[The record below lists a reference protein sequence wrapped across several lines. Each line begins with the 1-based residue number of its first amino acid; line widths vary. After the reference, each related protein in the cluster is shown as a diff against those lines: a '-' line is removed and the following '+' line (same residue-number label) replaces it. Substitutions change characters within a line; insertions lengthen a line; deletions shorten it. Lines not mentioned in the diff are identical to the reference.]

1 MECDFIGKHDVLR
14 LIRKYFGTNVSQYL
28 TYINQVFKN
37 DTASGE
43 LEFKDGFIN
52 WWKDNYKE
60 PLDIKTITPVVL
72 KNRII
77 KYYDYAVPNFSAF
90 EEDNLENN
98 KAMSFGYTSNVARK
112 DAKSFIAHSIY
123 VQYFYN
129 EKKNDSSVPTNNLSK
144 YATNAILS
152 VKVMLAKRLAE
163 ETGRDVNEIFNN
175 LKTDNND
182 YLTSFIN
189 DETPI
194 TTINLIA
201 LYKELS
207 STKQILK
214 ADGTYEKSAQR
225 EFFEE
230 VMLSPLLSGI
240 KTTNNDNFFLIDN
253 EILASDISKVESSD
267 SNLDGIN
274 MDEFDGTIRDFSLH
288 HGEFSDYKEHIGE
301 RIKFLLN
308 TIPKCKST
316 KKFGKN
322 YDYDLDNSVGLPM
335 YMDGTEI
342 STLLYSYVSRDDKET
357 MLEDI
362 KRLAEAMPGQAGLI
376 RLYDTLMSEPDI
388 ANEFFTNFAKHVI
401 PKVQTVVLDG
411 NPIFRQSNSSASRLS
426 MLKQEYTSTYI
437 NAIINADIVRLKK
450 AFDFITYT
458 KTGNM
463 PTYNGDKLVGYKGQ
477 EMPSI
482 LAAIADETGKTP
494 LTDYAVNLLFNGIVQ
509 TNKKGETE
517 VIPGLISSFFPTVD
531 RVSFENYVYQ
541 SGKTPF
547 ETLNAVYSDIKLA
560 LNYAETIQ
568 VEQKKK
574 DIDIKN
580 AIINNR
586 KKLEENLEHPGTYT
600 KADFEDVEAIIKKQ
614 VITPTHLSAPQS
626 FAEHMINF
634 TLVKLNLNSLNVH
647 GNQVSSVL
655 NSSLITRLKAVFES
669 NYNVNAVRKE
679 REKSPLELLAED
691 YHLDQTTQFKLS
703 NILIEQ
709 DGHAGLFR
717 KDKSGKYV
725 PTEYAQDLL
734 SFTLFDGAVNQD
746 TETPVLYNEMSKGDY
761 IGTAWINFFNK
772 EDTNL
777 SGTDFKLGRYF
788 LRIPSDAPKTF
799 IIKAPRYIVNANH
812 QLFRTVNQEK
822 YDNFINSVT
831 NTITNKIS
839 DNDFVQAELDESKLP
854 YPLDDDVF
862 ANHLLAEGEYTL
874 EITSEDEHEEYT
886 TVLPET
892 QRGTIE
898 GLDLGKNP
906 EIRIIASHTIKV
918 PGRDKPVEVFYYM
931 KGKYNNYTGEVQDA
945 SFDGFYANLDQDIKD
960 AIRTII
966 DNNYKNTFENKGSVS
981 YGDQTV
987 VRQLGVNTTH
997 QLFKQCKAAFKQE
1010 LIDGIAAAKLMFKT
1024 EERTETID
1032 GKTVTKH
1039 VIITKDGKPVLKDE
1053 WAKDTNGLSPF
1064 YHMTED
1070 GKVFVNGKLAGKVFT
1085 SDRFVLYDEKDNVI
1099 RNYGQELIDSVVQY
1113 MTTTSVDNLIDWI
1126 EDTDEEGTLLDL
1138 NLSSEQE
1145 AAIGAKMEEFII
1157 DFTNSSIE
1165 RFNESKN
1172 FIKGTS
1178 LNINNVAD
1186 FMLNHLI
1193 MYINSNELLEGDT
1206 KYYKDAQTFLKR
1218 TKEYQASGTPYAIAS
1233 TRRTLT
1239 TEPKDFGEIG
1249 WGIHQKDRFNAI
1261 TIRNTD
1267 TFDKILLNNLVKMLS
1282 NPKVMGDQVMSEKD
1296 AKAHIFGADGKGG
1309 YTQAVVND
1317 AQSYITFEE
1326 WVRRVAA
1333 RGELEKYRDLIDK
1346 VVNNEPFTA
1355 KDIDQFIQVQKNI
1368 YYDMYYDKNT
1378 KRVVPRQIKNAE
1390 FVLVPQ
1396 FVEGTELETIYD
1408 FMRNNEIDQL
1418 NTLETSKASNNYI
1431 LEVFDEDTGSL
1442 KRDVALA
1449 AEPRGN
1455 KEKTKF
1461 MKLVSKAIQ
1470 PYSYNY
1476 LYEQQ
1481 RTPQHLNVTNKLAIQ
1496 IAKKIIDNI
1505 PEGHPLYETKQRY
1518 FKVLTTNIKES
1529 FIALMKE
1536 FNVPLD
1542 ENGNIDTS
1550 DPSKFSQLDYSKI
1563 NKRLREELSRVGVD
1577 DNTLDY
1583 VTLTEDPYNT
1593 GNTVMPNYFGI
1604 MINKL
1609 ESITQAVINRNITR
1623 QTLAGFHAA
1632 QITNI
1637 GFSLL
1642 GTKKR
1647 IGKDKTL
1654 KYHPAYYISSTG
1666 ERITEEQ
1673 YNELSKEEKAKYE
1686 VRTEAYVEIA
1696 LPYAAFGIDKNSDHY
1711 KNMTD
1716 EEILAE
1722 LHEKGLDEFIG
1733 YRIPTEGK
1741 QSIAVMKL
1749 ARFLPDGCGSTIVVP
1764 DEWVPQTGSDMDID
1778 SVYGIQFKIYTTITG
1793 EVKKVKFINEF
1804 NENNWYNYIDKFLG
1818 GKLMTMTDEKFNSIK
1833 ANAKSET
1840 KAQHKLERKTARQ
1853 ALQDIEQ
1860 AAYDELDEG
1869 VKDVIKD
1876 IHTKT
1881 KQAYGGKKT
1890 KAQYQEA
1897 LYTEYVYLNA
1907 ALTGEVEGIDD
1918 EKGNLK
1924 KFSENLTEED
1934 REKLTD
1940 YIKAIS
1946 TIYNNIVSEEDNF
1959 DYSGIKSAKIKEAID
1974 KYKEEKRA
1982 TYENAAK
1989 FYGLESLEDFLA
2001 KRNVNDETILSAN
2014 SKAARDNEI
2023 VRCMLDIMK
2032 SPLSLEENLARS
2044 NFDKIV
2050 NGKNGAVDLLRNET
2064 VVTKRKSRSPYNFLD
2079 EAEQQEDAMQGYALK
2094 GFSVA
2099 RDTLCS
2105 VCNTVRP
2112 TISDH
2117 YAIHIKYD
2125 YSSLSKK
2132 EFNDKLEHIKN
2143 TFGSVNVDV
2152 DGRVITIKHNRLGWS
2167 NNNKNIDNEYITV
2180 YSSETTAHILD
2191 AMKSGPVP
2199 NVNKFT
2205 FGVYKTL
2212 VDVGSN
2218 YMTAVGFIMQPA
2230 VATINKYYNESNSIY
2245 ADDNSVMY
2253 LHNALREYCNKL
2265 LVKSGGKAL
2274 NRYESVDKFLAV
2286 VAKQYEELIKE
2297 MFGDVTL
2304 STNYADNI
2312 LPPIDQ
2318 KMLHDRLLNEG
2329 EFIIKYVNEK
2339 FTKEQVLALYDLV
2352 NVLQFGKLNTLV
2364 SNIGTIQQVI
2374 NPDKFGAKQSIF
2386 DAEKT
2391 FRTILR
2397 YIDRQYIPTKEGYVN
2412 NSVLSVDGVDILE
2425 VIYPGIYKGNAIN
2438 IDSAIES
2445 FVSNN
2450 DNIAKSKYS
2459 SLCAHL
2465 KYGTAASVI
2474 VNRNFF
2480 PTQTPVFRK
2489 FIYKIERGFTGNN
2502 MLDEATYKD
2511 LRSYVIG
2518 ALYKSCGFINT
2529 TLNWDNKNGYNYKV
2543 GDVQNQNTKEFA
2555 RVYGYGH
2562 SIEFTVQSLEEE
2574 LGNLPPNTK
2583 VTVEDFNKPTE
2594 DEIKLFIKL
2603 SPAQKIE
2610 FIRNRFKGESVFDYI
2625 DTRLETTINTRS
2637 ARAGA
2642 QLVSFKESS
2651 ADIDYIRNLFLRAFN
2666 SRNPLIAL
2674 TAIDMIKYAFVVDG
2688 YRFTRNGISKIIPNT
2703 VLLNN
2708 NLKYGT
2714 SIVSDM
2720 NEMISIINDT
2730 LDDELLE
2737 NYIRSNRNLRQVA
2750 TKRVKK
2756 TKNGFELTKT
2766 DKGIILIPSD
2776 KAELCYQYAIMN
2788 ESNTKPY
2795 NQYVRLKF
2803 DDEITLYKIHR
2814 FNDNTIVLYPLN
2826 DLERSET
2833 GVWSANENNNR
2844 YPAAVNGWN
2853 YYLDLLRDYM
2863 DSVADKSAPISS
2875 FALHDMIEKR
2885 NVKAYEG
2892 RSYNELKKD
2901 ETSSEGFP
2909 IYSNTVLGNTLKE
2922 VATEIANDST
2932 KGYGF
2937 FLNINMNYHMNRG
2950 KATNYNIPIYT
2961 KVDGKTQIGDKRP
2974 FNISNVDIAGIYD
2987 YYANPRKDRSKLN
3000 QEQLDAL
3007 KFLEERISFNL
3018 ISKDFG
3024 RLYKLTEL
3032 HSVPDGTK
3040 EFKESGRN
3048 RVQFSTVAASTT
3060 ENVNPI
3066 VKAASQIVSG
3076 VNYMG
3081 FVTGNEDIE
3090 KLQQSFRSNKITSK
3104 YNIVEQHIDDIIIP
3118 AAKALTKAVEDV
3130 EKHLT
3135 NFMEKK
3141 DVEGNFTGEYYSIT
3155 DNESIAKAKTDDAM
3169 EEKYLKAVLD
3179 PGAIESKFDLFR
3191 TLDVEAEEEYLRP
3204 YIKEIKETMGRL
3216 ANLPI
3221 VKKAKENYVNQ
3232 ILDKLS
3238 DNPEIRAGAIGVLNG
3253 MYKQNRLNALFNDI
3267 GEAPNPLVQVM
3278 MKRITD
3284 HMRAREI
3291 QARRDIQEFISHCDD
3306 IRKRAREKG
3315 VTIDNNNIFDDLGRF
3330 KRTYNDKF
3338 VEDKQ
3343 KLIRTKD
3350 DAKLHWAEMAKIHGD
3365 LSVESV
3371 KAFLDYQRRQLE
3383 WDEWLAKHVE
3393 QEAFN
3398 KPNNG
3403 FVGEGDLGYYDS
3415 KNYIIREM
3423 IDHDNTK
3430 YIYAIYEILRRKRND
3445 LRNKVNG
3452 DIENEAIDKEIEDI
3466 KNKIESLKLPT
3477 IFDYST
3483 LESVSKDEYYDTSD
3497 DVEEMIRR
3505 AWNDKNAS
3513 NKLSDFTKT
3522 MYELESKYFDYVP
3535 KFAFRQQVEENLAI
3549 IREAEQPFN
3558 GVPITPS
3565 YILARNEKYQKAKRW
3580 MRRNAQRR
3588 WVETGDSSWLSEYYS
3603 ALDILS
3609 EGKEGFGVTYK
3620 NILYKKD
3627 ARDENNDPNGIEISK
3642 NADNVRIV
3650 REAQNR
3656 NYGSEKEN
3664 YFSDRRLINVALTDD
3679 LVYSEEYW
3687 KGITGGET
3695 KEGSTDNKLWRD
3707 TIDKINN
3714 LLAPYYTEIG
3724 TSAGVSRFIDWAELV
3739 KDYKNDEE
3747 GLIGF
3752 LESLDN
3758 LYGVLDNIPVK
3769 NKKSD
3774 NAKEFIKEHCHTIV
3788 NETRLKSDLTVANS
3802 LYKGRAQALLR
3813 RLLTSHSQSEKEAN
3827 RYLYTTFTIKHAPGS
3842 AEYKKYVDVKKTEA
3856 RAILKKYTHSEP
3868 TKYYSQARE
3877 EALLRDK
3884 TEKGYFRKW
3893 YLDNHVYNPY
3903 SRKFEPIAIW
3913 MHTGINTDAGSNMVH
3928 DWVPLYPQ
3936 QSRQVRAGQG
3946 SIGRYD
3952 RVVDVEDLEEAKKY
3966 DEDRDFRNENYNPD
3980 GGIEENYKVGSNSEY
3995 DNPDTRNE
4003 FEKELSEYMQQ
4014 TVYDLVLNKQ
4024 SSENR
4029 QFVNRG
4035 WAPNRPASKAA
4046 DMLGVGKALAN
4057 LVGWVDNE
4065 TGNGVPLHDVSYAYD
4080 RVKAMPLITL
4090 LKNAD
4095 SVVNENPKPYR
4106 ENFPDEVS
4114 YLKAKKK
4121 FDEREAEVKKI
4132 NEDIHK
4138 AMIDKDYETVIQDFI
4153 IKANQYNAIQHSKYM
4168 FFITSELLHEY
4179 GTYMQQ
4185 YGIAGDFVTDS
4196 RASERESAEY
4206 VKKIDQ
4212 YMVEQ
4217 FDTIIKR
4224 YVFDEWKTPYGSL
4237 TRWMN
4242 ILQSVTSAKFMM
4254 LNFKGGVANVTYG
4267 EVSIHS
4273 ESHAREFWN
4282 EKESIAA
4289 WHEYNSHIIDYM
4301 AHSDSDISSSET
4313 GAIIKLF
4320 DCVDYDEHNGVG
4332 HLETDLNAVR
4342 EKIKKY
4348 AYSTQS
4354 AGEHALQ
4361 NRALLS
4367 MLRSHRLF
4375 VNERAAEFNQPKYI
4389 YKNLFEYTQG
4399 KREMALKELLEST
4412 PVEVNTGKRSI
4423 KVTYKMYE
4431 DFVARMRADANK
4443 HKEYAW
4449 FQRDYVTEFVRS
4461 TMNWEQQSK
4470 FNEITERLKEEA
4482 EKEFYDDIEHPTMRS
4497 QLTIGSDGR
4506 WALVEGSLL
4515 KSIDVK
4521 PKGRSVTDAVQLI
4534 ANFKG
4539 RVIAVNKKIHG
4550 AYDKLGRAKV
4560 ENNWFGGVLMQYRKH
4575 LPIGLAK
4582 RYRSKG
4588 YFNEVRGSVEIGS
4601 YDSLIRFLS
4610 IPFKKHQ
4617 NVLDLTDEE
4626 VEAGIAV
4633 QNVVKDFLDFAFHYK
4648 IAYNT
4653 LPDYDRANIRR
4664 ALSDLHAMAGALFA
4678 CIALKTITTGSDD
4691 DRDKWWYN
4699 FMFYQTDRLASE
4711 SSQYMP
4717 WVLPQE
4723 ARKTFRTPAAMFQ
4736 GIDDVANTLS
4746 FLTQCM
4752 IGGDDFSPVYE
4763 SGVNAGKNKL
4773 SVYIQRNIP
4782 VWRGIRSAFIDI
4794 NDNNKAYKAGK
4805 NVIGFIDTDAEAER
4819 INRIFGFK

>member
-1 MECDFIGKHDVLR
+1 MTCDFIGKHDVLR

-37 DTASGE
+37 DTANGE
-43 LEFKDGFIN
+43 LEFKQGFID
-52 WWKDNYKE
+52 WWNNNYKE

-77 KYYDYAVPNFSAF
+77 KYYDYSVPNFSAF
-90 EEDNLENN
+90 EEDNFENN
-98 KAMSFGYTSNVARK
+98 KSMAFGYTSNIARK
-112 DAKSFIAHSIY
+112 EAKSFIAHSIY

-129 EKKNDSSVPTNNLSK
+129 EKKTGTTSPTNNLSK

-152 VKVMLAKRLAE
+152 VKAMLAKRLAD
-163 ETGRDVNEIFNN
+163 ETGKNVNEIFNN

-182 YLTSFIN
+182 YLTDFIN

-201 LYKELS
+201 LYKELT
-207 STKQILK
+207 STQQIRQE
-214 ADGTYEKSAQR
+214 DGTMSKSAQR
-225 EFFEE
+225 EFFDE
-230 VMLSPLLSGI
+230 VMLSTILSTI
-240 KTTNNDNFFLIDN
+240 KTTNNDSFYGIDN
-253 EILASDISKVESSD
+253 ELLAQDISKVEQSD
-267 SNLDGIN
+267 SNPDGIN
-274 MDEFDGTIRDFSLH
+274 LDEFDGTIRDFSLH

-308 TIPKCKST
+308 TIPKCKSI
-316 KKFGKN
+316 KKVDKN
-322 YDYDLDNSVGLPM
+322 YDVDLDNSVGLPM

-362 KRLAEAMPGQAGLI
+362 KRLSEAMPGQAGLI

-388 ANEFFTNFAKHVI
+388 AAEFFTNFAKHVI
-401 PKVQTVVLDG
+401 PKVQTVILDG
-411 NPIFRQSNSSASRLS
+411 SPIFRQSNSSASRLS
-426 MLKQEYTSTYI
+426 MLKQEYTNTYI
-437 NAIINADIVRLKK
+437 NAVINADIVRLQK
-450 AFDFITYT
+450 AFDRITYA
-458 KTGNM
+458 KGIM
-463 PTYNGDKLVGYKGQ
+463 PTYKGDKLTQYKNQ
-477 EMPSI
+477 EMPAI
-482 LAAIADETGKTP
+482 LWAIADETGKTP
-494 LTDYAVNLLFNGIVQ
+494 KTDHAIDIIFNGIID
-509 TNKKGETE
+509 GEET
-517 VIPGLISSFFPTVD
+517 VPGLISSFFPSID

-547 ETLNAVYSDIKLA
+547 ETLNAIYSDIKMA
-560 LNYAETIQ
+560 LKYAEEIQ
-568 VEQKKK
+568 IAQKKK
-574 DIDIKN
+574 DIEIKN

-600 KADFEDVEAIIKKQ
+600 KDDFEDVEALIKKQ
-614 VITPTHLSAPQS
+614 VISSTQLTAPQT

-655 NSSLITRLKAVFES
+655 NSSLITRLKSVFES
-669 NYNVNAVRKE
+669 NYNVESAR
-679 REKSPLELLAED
+679 REGDKSPLQLLAED

-709 DGHAGLFR
+709 DDHAGLFR

-772 EDTNL
+772 EETDL
-777 SGTDFKLGRYF
+777 SGTGFKLGRYF

-799 IIKAPRYIVNANH
+799 IIKAPRYAINTNN
-812 QLFRTVNQEK
+812 QLFKTMNEAE
-822 YDNFINSVT
+822 YENFIDNVLNSIVT
-831 NTITNKIS
+831 RSVS
-839 DNDFVQAELDESKLP
+839 DNKYQALIEDNELSMP
-854 YPLDDDVF
+854 YDDYIF

-874 EITSEDEHEEYT
+874 ELTSDNADEEYT
-886 TVLPET
+886 TVLPEK
-892 QRGTIE
+892 QRGQIE
-898 GLDLGKNP
+898 SFELGKNP
-906 EIRIIASHTIKV
+906 EVRIAFVHAIKV
-918 PGRDKPVEVFYYM
+918 PGRENRVEIVYYM
-931 KGKYNNYTGEVQDA
+931 KGKYNNYTGELQEA
-945 SFDGFYANLDQDIKD
+945 SFDGFEVNLADDVKA
-960 AIRTII
+960 AIRNII
-966 DNNYKNTFENKGSVS
+966 DNNYKGTFENKGSVS
-981 YGDQTV
+981 YDNQTV
-987 VRQLGVNTTH
+987 TRQLGVNANH
-997 QLFKQCKAAFKQE
+997 QLFRQLKAAFKQE
-1010 LIDGIAAAKLMFKT
+1010 LLDGVAAAKLMFKT
-1024 EERTETID
+1024 ELRSEEVD

-1039 VIITKDGKPVLKDE
+1039 VILTKDGKPILKDE
-1053 WAKDTNGLSPF
+1053 WTKSTNGLSPF

-1070 GKVFVNGKLAGKVFT
+1070 GQILKNGKLAGKVFT
-1085 SDRFVLYDEKDNVI
+1085 SDRFVIYDENDNVA

-1113 MTTTSVDNLIDWI
+1113 MTTSSVDNLIDWI

-1138 NLSSEQE
+1138 NLSAEQE
-1145 AAIGAKMEEFII
+1145 AAIDAKIEEFIV
-1157 DFTNSSIE
+1157 DFTNVSRE

-1172 FIKGTS
+1172 FIKGTA

-1206 KYYKDAQTFLKR
+1206 KYYKDSQTFLKR
-1218 TKEYQASGTPYAIAS
+1218 TKEYQASGTPYSIAS

-1239 TEPKDFGEIG
+1239 TDTVDFGEIG
-1249 WGIHQKDRFNAI
+1249 WNIHQKDRFNAI

-1282 NPKVMGDQVMSEKD
+1282 NSNVMGEQAMSEAE

-1333 RGELEKYRDLIDK
+1333 RGELDKYRELIDK
-1346 VVNNEPFTA
+1346 VANNEPFTA
-1355 KDIDQFIQVQKNI
+1355 KDVDQFIQVQKNI
-1368 YYDMYYDKNT
+1368 YYDMYYDKTT

-1396 FVEGTELETIYD
+1396 FIQGTELETLYD
-1408 FMRNNEIDQL
+1408 FMRNNDIDQL

-1431 LEVFDEDTGSL
+1431 LEVFDEDTGAL

-1449 AEPRGN
+1449 AEPRGT
-1455 KEKTKF
+1455 KEPTKF
-1461 MKLVSKAIQ
+1461 MKTVSQAIQ

-1496 IAKKIIDNI
+1496 IAKKVIDNI
-1505 PEGHPLYETKQRY
+1505 PQGHPLYTTKQRY

-1550 DPSKFSQLDYSKI
+1550 DPTKFAQLDYSKI

-1577 DNTLDY
+1577 DNTIDY
-1583 VTLTEDPYNT
+1583 VTLLDDPDRS

-1609 ESITQAVINRNITR
+1609 ESITQAVINRNVTR

-1666 ERITEEQ
+1666 EHITEEQ

-1686 VRTEAYVEIA
+1686 VRTEPYVEIA
-1696 LPYAAFGIDKNSDHY
+1696 LPYAAFGIDKNSEHY

-1716 EEILAE
+1716 EQIIEE
-1722 LHEKGLDEFIG
+1722 LHKKGLDEFIG

-1741 QSIAVMKL
+1741 QSVAVMKL
-1749 ARFLPDGCGSTIVVP
+1749 AKFLPDGCGSTIVVP

-1778 SVYGIQFKIYTTITG
+1778 SVYGIQFKIYNDITG
-1793 EVKKVKFINEF
+1793 EVRRIKFIDEF
-1804 NENNWYNYIDKFLG
+1804 TEQNWYNYIDRFLG
-1818 GKLMTMTDEKFNSIK
+1818 GKLMTMTDEEFDSIK
-1833 ANAKSET
+1833 ANAKAET

-1860 AAYDELDEG
+1860 AAYDELDKG
-1869 VKDVIKD
+1869 VKAVIKD
-1876 IHTKT
+1876 IHAKT
-1881 KQAYGGKKT
+1881 KAAYGGKKT

-1897 LYTEYVYLNA
+1897 LYTEYLYLNA
-1907 ALTGEVEGIDD
+1907 ALTGEVEGLDD
-1918 EKGNLK
+1918 EKGNLRQ
-1924 KFSENLTEED
+1924 FSENLTEGD

-1940 YIKAIS
+1940 YVKAIAA
-1946 TIYNNIVSEEDNF
+1946 IYNSLVSEEDNF
-1959 DYSGIKSAKIKEAID
+1959 DYSGIKSAKIKEAIE
-1974 KYKEEKRA
+1974 KYKQEKRDIY
-1982 TYENAAK
+1982 TQAAEI
-1989 FYGLESLEDFLA
+1989 YGLESLENFLE
-2001 KRNVNDETILSAN
+2001 KRNLNEDSIISAN

-2023 VRCMLDIMK
+2023 VQCMLDIMR

-2050 NGKNGAVDLLRNET
+2050 NGKDGAVDLLRNESEL
-2064 VVTKRKSRSPYNFLD
+2064 TKRKSRSPYNFLD

-2105 VCNTVRP
+2105 VCNTVQP
-2112 TISDH
+2112 YISSN
-2117 YAIHIKYD
+2117 YSIKISYN
-2125 YSSLSKK
+2125 YNSLSKK
-2132 EFNDKLEHIKN
+2132 EFKEKLDYIRK
-2143 TFGSVNVDV
+2143 TFGHVNVSVNGKIV
-2152 DGRVITIKHNRLGWS
+2152 TINHNKLGWS
-2167 NNNKNIDNEYITV
+2167 LNNNKNIDNEYITV

-2205 FGVYKTL
+2205 FGVYKTF
-2212 VDVGSN
+2212 VDVGSD
-2218 YMTAVGFIMQPA
+2218 YTTAVGFIMQPA
-2230 VATINKYYNESNSIY
+2230 IATINKYYNESNSIY
-2245 ADDNSVMY
+2245 AEDNSVMY
-2253 LHNALREYCNKL
+2253 LHNALREYCSKL
-2265 LVKSGGKAL
+2265 LVKGKVKKL
-2274 NRYESVDKFLAV
+2274 NKYEAVDKFLATV
-2286 VAKQYEELIKE
+2286 STQYKDLIKN

-2304 STNYADNI
+2304 STDYADNV

-2318 KMLHDRLLNEG
+2318 HELQQRILYPDAFG
-2329 EFIIKYVNEK
+2329 AKYATDK
-2339 FTKEQVLALYDLV
+2339 FSKEDVLAIYDMV
-2352 NVLQFGKLNTLV
+2352 NVLQFGKLNVLV
-2364 SNIGTIQQVI
+2364 SNIGSIQQVV

-2386 DAEKT
+2386 DAERT
-2391 FRTILR
+2391 FRNILR
-2397 YIDRQYIPTKEGYVN
+2397 YIDRQYVSTDKGLEN
-2412 NSVLSVDGVDILE
+2412 HSVLEVNGRDILE
-2425 VIYPGIYKGNAIN
+2425 AIYPGIYHDNAIN
-2438 IDSAIES
+2438 IDSAIEEFIS
-2445 FVSNN
+2445 DK
-2450 DNIAKSKYS
+2450 DNIENSKYPT
-2459 SLCAHL
+2459 LCAHL
-2465 KYGTAASVI
+2465 KYGTATSII

-2480 PTQTPVFRK
+2480 PTQTPAFRK
-2489 FIYKIERGFTGNN
+2489 FIYKIERGFSGNN
-2502 MLDEATYKD
+2502 TLDEATYKD

-2529 TLNWDNKNGYNYKV
+2529 TLNWDAENGYNYKV
-2543 GDVQNQNTKEFA
+2543 GDVHNQNTREFA

-2562 SIEFTVQSLEEE
+2562 SIEYVVQSVEEE

-2583 VTVEDFNKPTE
+2583 VTVADFNKPNK
-2594 DEIKLFIKL
+2594 DEINLFIKL

-2610 FIRNRFKGESVFDYI
+2610 FIRNKFKGESVFDYI

-2637 ARAGA
+2637 ARAGS
-2642 QLVSFKESS
+2642 QLVSFRESS

-2666 SRNPLIAL
+2666 SKNPLIAL
-2674 TAIDMIKYAFVVDG
+2674 TAIDIVKYAFIVDG
-2688 YRFTRNGISKIIPNT
+2688 YRFSRNGISKVIPNSI
-2703 VLLNN
+2703 LLNN
-2708 NLKYGT
+2708 NLRYGT

-2737 NYIRSNRNLRQVA
+2737 NYIRSNKNLRQIA

-2756 TKNGFELTKT
+2756 NKNGYELTKT
-2766 DKGIILIPSD
+2766 DKGIILITSD
-2776 KAELCYQYAIMN
+2776 KAELCYQYGIMN
-2788 ESNTKPY
+2788 ESKTKPY

-2803 DDEITLYKIHR
+2803 KDDITLYKIHR

-2826 DLERSET
+2826 NLERNET
-2833 GVWSANENNNR
+2833 GIWSANENNNR

-2863 DSVADKSAPISS
+2863 DSVADKTAPISS
-2875 FALHDMIEKR
+2875 FALNELISKR

-2892 RSYNELKKD
+2892 PSYNELKKD
-2901 ETSSEGFP
+2901 DISSGVP
-2909 IYSNTVLGNTLKE
+2909 IYSNTILSNTLQN
-2922 VATEIANDST
+2922 VATEIVNDST

-2937 FLNINMNYHMNRG
+2937 FANINMNYHMNIG
-2950 KATNYNIPIYT
+2950 KPTNYNIPIYT
-2961 KVDGKTQIGDKRP
+2961 KVDGKVELGDKRP
-2974 FNISNVDIAGIYD
+2974 FNISHVDISNVYD

-3000 QEQLDAL
+3000 QEQLDIL

-3032 HSVPDGTK
+3032 HAIPDDVK
-3040 EFKESGRN
+3040 EIKESGRN
-3048 RVQFSTVAASTT
+3048 RVQFSTTAASTEET
-3060 ENVNPI
+3060 INPI
-3066 VKAASQIVSG
+3066 VRAASQIVTG
-3076 VNYMG
+3076 VNYIG

-3104 YNIVEQHIDDIIIP
+3104 FNIVEQHIDDIIIP

-3130 EKHLT
+3130 EKGLN
-3135 NFMEKK
+3135 NFIEKK
-3141 DVEGNFTGEYYSIT
+3141 DEEGNFTGEYYSIT
-3155 DNESIAKAKTDDAM
+3155 DEEAIKQAKTSDAM
-3169 EEKYLKAVLD
+3169 EEKYLKAVMD
-3179 PGAIESKFDLFR
+3179 PGAIESKFEIFR
-3191 TLDVEAEEEYLRP
+3191 TLDVDAEEEYLRP
-3204 YIKEIKETMGRL
+3204 YLKEIKDTMGKL
-3216 ANLPI
+3216 AKLPI

-3232 ILDKLS
+3232 ILDRLS
-3238 DNPEIRAGAIGVLNG
+3238 DNPEIRSGALGVLNG

-3267 GEAPNPLVQVM
+3267 GEAPNSLVQVM

-3291 QARRDIQEFISHCDD
+3291 QARRDIQTFIAHCDD

-3315 VTIDNNNIFDDLGRF
+3315 MDIDNDHIFDDLGRF
-3330 KRTYNDKF
+3330 KRSYNDKF
-3338 VEDKQ
+3338 VEDK
-3343 KLIRTKD
+3343 KKFIKAKD
-3350 DAKLHWAEMAKIHGD
+3350 DAKLHWAEVAKINGD

-3393 QEAFN
+3393 QEAYNEANN
-3398 KPNNG
+3398 KY
-3403 FVGEGDLGYYDS
+3403 VGDGDLGYYNS
-3415 KNYIIREM
+3415 KNYLIREM
-3423 IDHDNTK
+3423 IDNDDTK

-3466 KNKIESLKLPT
+3466 KNKIESLKSPT
-3477 IFDYST
+3477 IFDDSLY
-3483 LESVSKDEYYDTSD
+3483 ESIAKSEYYDVSD
-3497 DVEEMIRR
+3497 DIEEMIRR

-3513 NKLSDFTKT
+3513 IKLKDFTDT
-3522 MYELESKYFDYVP
+3522 MYQLESKYFDYIP

-3549 IREAEQPFN
+3549 IREAEQPFE
-3558 GVPITPS
+3558 GIPTTPA
-3565 YILARNEKYQKAKRW
+3565 YILAKNEKYQKAKRW

-3603 ALDILS
+3603 AIETLS
-3609 EGKEGFGVTYK
+3609 EGKGGFGPSYQK
-3620 NILYKKD
+3620 ILYAKD

-3642 NADNVRIV
+3642 NADNVRIIK
-3650 REAQNR
+3650 EAQDR

-3679 LVYSEEYW
+3679 LVYNENYW
-3687 KGITGGET
+3687 KGITGGEVSET
-3695 KEGSTDNKLWRD
+3695 SKDNKLWRE

-3714 LLAPYYTEIG
+3714 ILAPYYTEIG
-3724 TSAGVSRFIDWAELV
+3724 TSVGVSRFIDWAQLI
-3739 KDYKNDEE
+3739 KDYKDNEQGAID
-3747 GLIGF
+3747 L

-3758 LYGVLDNIPVK
+3758 LYSVLDNIPVK
-3769 NKKSD
+3769 NNKSD
-3774 NAKEFIKEHCHTIV
+3774 EAKEFIKEHCETIV
-3788 NETRLKSDLTVANS
+3788 NDTRLSSDLMIANGLS
-3802 LYKGRAQALLR
+3802 KGRLQALLR
-3813 RLLTSHSQSEKEAN
+3813 KVITGHSQSEKAAN

-3842 AEYKKYVDVKKTEA
+3842 AEYKKYVDMDKTKA
-3856 RAILKKYTHSEP
+3856 RATLKKYTYQEP
-3868 TKYYSQARE
+3868 TKYYYQAKE
-3877 EALLRDK
+3877 EALERNK

-3893 YLDNHVYNPY
+3893 YLANHVYNPY

-3913 MHTGINTDAGSNMVH
+3913 MHTAINTDANSNMVY

-3952 RVVDVEDLEEAKKY
+3952 RIVDIEDIEEAKKY
-3966 DEDRDFRNENYNPD
+3966 DEDRDFRNKNYKPNA
-3980 GGIEENYKVGSNSEY
+3980 GLEENYKVGSNSEY
-3995 DNPDTRNE
+3995 DNPDNRNE
-4003 FEKELSEYMQQ
+4003 FEKELSEYMQK

-4029 QFVNRG
+4029 QFVNNG

-4046 DMLGVGKALAN
+4046 DALGIGKAITN
-4057 LVGWVDNE
+4057 LLGWVDNQ
-4065 TGNGVPLHDVSYAYD
+4065 TGNGVPLHDVSYASD
-4080 RVKAMPLITL
+4080 RVSAMPLTTL
-4090 LKNAD
+4090 LKNAE
-4095 SVVNENPKPYR
+4095 SVVNENPRPYR

-4121 FDEREAEVKKI
+4121 YDEREEEVRKI

-4168 FFITSELLHEY
+4168 FYITSELLHEY
-4179 GTYMQQ
+4179 GMYMQQ
-4185 YGIAGDFVTDS
+4185 YGIAGDFITDS

-4254 LNFKGGVANVTYG
+4254 LNFKGGVANVVYG
-4267 EVSIHS
+4267 EASIHS
-4273 ESHAREFWN
+4273 ESYARQFWN

-4289 WHEYNSHIIDYM
+4289 WNEYNAHIIDYM
-4301 AHSDSDISSSET
+4301 SHSESEISSSET

-4332 HLETDLNAVR
+4332 HLKLDLNAVR
-4342 EKIKKY
+4342 EMIKKY

-4361 NRALLS
+4361 NRALLA

-4375 VNERAAEFNQPKYI
+4375 VNERATEFNQPKYI
-4389 YKNLFEYTQG
+4389 YKNLFEYTQD
-4399 KREMALKELLEST
+4399 KREAALKQLLEST
-4412 PVEVNTGKRSI
+4412 PVEVNTNKRTI
-4423 KVTYKMYE
+4423 KVTYGMYE
-4431 DFVARMRADANK
+4431 DFVKRMREDANK

-4449 FQRDYVTEFVRS
+4449 FQRDYVTEFVRA

-4470 FNEITERLKEEA
+4470 FNEITKRLKEEA
-4482 EKEFYDDIEHPTMRS
+4482 EEEFYNDVEHPTMRS
-4497 QLTIGSDGR
+4497 QLTIGNDGR

-4521 PKGRSVTDAVQLI
+4521 PEGRSVTDAIQLI

-4560 ENNWFGGVLMQYRKH
+4560 ENNWFGGVMMQYRKH
-4575 LPIGLAK
+4575 IPIGLSK

-4601 YDSLIRFLS
+4601 YNSLMRFLS

-4633 QNVVKDFLDFAFHYK
+4633 QNVIKDFLDFAFHYK

-4664 ALSDLHAMAGALFA
+4664 ALADFQAMAGALFA
-4678 CIALKTITTGSDD
+4678 CIALKTVTTGSDD

-4736 GIDDVANTLS
+4736 GVDDVANTLS

-4819 INRIFGFK
+4819 INRIFGFR

>member
-1 MECDFIGKHDVLR
+1 MQVDLCINNININNMECDFIGRHDVLR

-37 DTASGE
+37 DTVDGE
-43 LEFKDGFIN
+43 LEFKEGFIK

-112 DAKSFIAHSIY
+112 EAKASIAHSIY

-129 EKKNDSSVPTNNLSK
+129 EKKNDSSAPTNNLSK
-144 YATNAILS
+144 YATNAILT
-152 VKVMLAKRLAE
+152 VKVILAKGLAE

-207 STKQILK
+207 STKQILN

-240 KTTNNDNFFLIDN
+240 KITNNDNFYTIDN
-253 EILASDISKVESSD
+253 EVLASDISKVEASE
-267 SNLDGIN
+267 SNPDGIN

-316 KKFGKN
+316 KKSGKN

-426 MLKQEYTSTYI
+426 MLKQEYTSTYV
-437 NAIINADIVRLKK
+437 NAVINADIVRLKK
-450 AFDFITYT
+450 AFNDITYT

-463 PTYNGDKLVGYKGQ
+463 PVYKGDKLIDYKNQ
-477 EMPSI
+477 EMPTI
-482 LAAIADETGKTP
+482 LWAIADETGKTS
-494 LTDYAVNLLFNGIVQ
+494 LTDQAVDAIYNIVTQ
-509 TNKKGETE
+509 
-517 VIPGLISSFFPTVD
+517 FFPTVD

-574 DIDIKN
+574 DIKIKN

-600 KADFEDVEAIIKKQ
+600 KDDFEDVEALIKEQ

-669 NYNVNAVRKE
+669 NYNVDSVRKDG
-679 REKSPLELLAED
+679 EKSPLELLAED

-799 IIKAPRYIVNANH
+799 IIKAPRYAINSNN
-812 QLFRTVNQEK
+812 QLFRTVNQEE
-822 YDNFINSVT
+822 YNNFINSVT
-831 NTITNKIS
+831 DTITNKVS
-839 DNDFVQAELDESKLP
+839 DNDFVQAEVDESKLP
-854 YPLDDDVF
+854 SPLDDDVF
-862 ANHLLAEGEYTL
+862 ANHLLAEGDYTL
-874 EITSEDEHEEYT
+874 EIPSDEEHEEYT

-906 EIRIIASHTIKV
+906 EVRIIASHTIKV

-931 KGKYNNYTGEVQDA
+931 KGKYNNYTGELQDA
-945 SFDGFYANLDQDIKD
+945 SFDGFYTNLAQDVKD

-966 DNNYKNTFENKGSVS
+966 DNNYKSTFENKGSVS
-981 YGDQTV
+981 YGEQTV
-987 VRQLGVNTTH
+987 VRQLGVDATH

-1010 LIDGIAAAKLMFKT
+1010 LLDGIAAAKLMFKT

-1039 VIITKDGKPVLKDE
+1039 VIVTKDGKPVLKDE

-1070 GKVFVNGKLAGKVFT
+1070 GEVFVNGKLAGKVFT
-1085 SDRFVLYDEKDNVI
+1085 SDRFVLYDENDNVI

-1138 NLSSEQE
+1138 NLSAEQE
-1145 AAIGAKMEEFII
+1145 AAIDAKMEEFIV
-1157 DFTNSSIE
+1157 DFTNSSRE
-1165 RFNESKN
+1165 RFKESKN

-1249 WGIHQKDRFNAI
+1249 WGIHQKDRFYAV

-1408 FMRNNEIDQL
+1408 FMRSNDIDQL

-1431 LEVFDEDTGSL
+1431 LEVFDEDTGAL
-1442 KRDVALA
+1442 KRDVVLA
-1449 AEPRGN
+1449 AEPRTEKN
-1455 KEKTKF
+1455 KTKF
-1461 MKLVSKAIQ
+1461 MKLVDKAIQ

-1505 PEGHPLYETKQRY
+1505 LEGHPLYETKQRY

-1529 FIALMKE
+1529 FISLMKE

-1550 DPSKFSQLDYSKI
+1550 DPSKFAQLDYSKI

-1577 DNTLDY
+1577 DNTIDY
-1583 VTLTEDPYNT
+1583 VTLNDDPYNE

-1609 ESITQAVINRNITR
+1609 ESITQAIINRNVTR

-1673 YNELSKEEKAKYE
+1673 YDELSKEEKAKYE
-1686 VRTEAYVEIA
+1686 VRTEAYIEIA
-1696 LPYAAFGIDKNSDHY
+1696 LPYAALGIDKNSDYY

-1778 SVYGIQFKIYTTITG
+1778 SVYGIQFKSYTLPSG
-1793 EVKKVKFINEF
+1793 EVRKIEFVDEF
-1804 NENNWYNYIDKFLG
+1804 NEKSWFKYVDKALG
-1818 GKLMTMTDEKFNSIK
+1818 GKLMSMTPEEFDAIKSEAKESTKKEIK
-1833 ANAKSET
+1833 ALIREK
-1840 KAQHKLERKTARQ
+1840 RQ
-1853 ALQDIEQ
+1853 PLQDVEQ
-1860 AAYDELDEG
+1860 EAYEELPENVQELIKTIHSG
-1869 VKDVIKD
+1869 VIGK
-1876 IHTKT
+1876 
-1881 KQAYGGKKT
+1881 YKKT
-1890 KAQYQEA
+1890 KEQ
-1897 LYTEYVYLNA
+1897 YLNA
-1907 ALTGEVEGIDD
+1907 LYVEARYIGALIRNDVAELDNKEGD
-1918 EKGNLK
+1918 LQ
-1924 KFSENLTEED
+1924 
-1934 REKLTD
+1934 
-1940 YIKAIS
+1940 AIS
-1946 TIYNNIVSEEDNF
+1946 NSLTNDDIEALKQYGAALDAIVDNITEDNDNY
-1959 DYSGIKSAKIKEAID
+1959 DYSGIKSKKIKTALD
-1974 KYKEEKRA
+1974 KYHENKLNLYKE
-1982 TYENAAK
+1982 AAEI
-1989 FYGLESLEDFLA
+1989 YGLKSLEDFVKDA
-2001 KRNVNDETILSAN
+2001 NDDVIAAN
-2014 SKAARDNEI
+2014 TKQARDNEI
-2023 VRCMLDIMK
+2023 VRCMLAIMK

-2050 NGKNGAVDLLRNET
+2050 NGKDGAVDLLRNKT

-2112 TISDH
+2112 TISDNH
-2117 YAIHIKYD
+2117 AIHIKYD

-2143 TFGSVNVDV
+2143 TFGEVNVSV
-2152 DGRVITIKHNRLGWS
+2152 DGRVVTIKHNKLGWS

-2286 VAKQYEELIKE
+2286 VAKQYEDLIKE

-2304 STNYADNI
+2304 STNYAENT

-2329 EFIIKYVNEK
+2329 EFVIKYVNEK

-2397 YIDRQYIPTKEGYVN
+2397 YVDRQYVPTKSGLVN
-2412 NSVLSVDGVDILE
+2412 KSVLSVDGVDILE
-2425 VIYPGIYKGNAIN
+2425 AIYPGIYKGNAMN

-2445 FVSNN
+2445 FISDN
-2450 DNIAKSKYS
+2450 DNIVKSKYP

-2474 VNRNFF
+2474 VNRHFF
-2480 PTQTPVFRK
+2480 PTQTPAFRK

-2529 TLNWDNKNGYNYKV
+2529 TLNWDNENGYNYKV
-2543 GDVQNQNTKEFA
+2543 GDVQNQNTREFA

-2583 VTVEDFNKPTE
+2583 VTVADFNKPTE
-2594 DEIKLFIKL
+2594 DEIKLFVKL

-2610 FIRNRFKGESVFDYI
+2610 FIRNRFKGESVFDYVE
-2625 DTRLETTINTRS
+2625 TRLETTINTRS

-2708 NLKYGT
+2708 NLRYGT

-2720 NEMISIINDT
+2720 NEMVSIINDT

-2766 DKGIILIPSD
+2766 DKGIILIPSN
-2776 KAELCYQYAIMN
+2776 KADLAYQYAIMN
-2788 ESNTKPY
+2788 ENNSAKPY

-2803 DDEITLYKIHR
+2803 GDEITLYKIHR

-2826 DLERSET
+2826 DLERNET

-2853 YYLDLLRDYM
+2853 YYIDLLRDYM

-2885 NVKAYEG
+2885 NVHAYEG
-2892 RSYNELKKD
+2892 QSYNELKKD
-2901 ETSSEGFP
+2901 ENSSEGSP
-2909 IYSNTVLGNTLKE
+2909 IYSNTVLGNTLKD

-2937 FLNINMNYHMNRG
+2937 FLNINMNRHMNRG

-2974 FNISNVDIAGIYD
+2974 FNISHVDIASVYD
-2987 YYANPRKDRSKLN
+2987 YYTNPRKDRSKLD
-3000 QEQLDAL
+3000 QEQLDIL

-3018 ISKDFG
+3018 VSRDFG

-3032 HSVPDGTK
+3032 HSIPDGTK

-3048 RVQFSTVAASTT
+3048 RVQFSTVAASTSK
-3060 ENVNPI
+3060 NVNPI

-3076 VNYMG
+3076 VNYIG

-3090 KLQQSFRSNKITSK
+3090 KLQQSFRSNKITK
-3104 YNIVEQHIDDIIIP
+3104 DYNIVEQHIDDIIIP

-3135 NFMEKK
+3135 NFIKKK
-3141 DVEGNFTGEYYSIT
+3141 DADGNFTGEYYSIT
-3155 DNESIAKAKTDDAM
+3155 DVESIAKAKTDDAM

-3204 YIKEIKETMGRL
+3204 YLKEIKDTMGKL
-3216 ANLPI
+3216 ATLPI

-3232 ILDKLS
+3232 VLDKLS

-3291 QARRDIQEFISHCDD
+3291 QARRDIQDFVAHCDD

-3330 KRTYNDKF
+3330 KRPYNDKF
-3338 VEDKQ
+3338 IEDKQ
-3343 KLIRTKD
+3343 KLIRAKD
-3350 DAKLHWAEMAKIHGD
+3350 DAKLHWAEMAKVHGD

-3398 KPNNG
+3398 KPNNK

-3423 IDHDNTK
+3423 IDHDDTK

-3466 KNKIESLKLPT
+3466 KNKIESLKVPT
-3477 IFDYST
+3477 IFDDST
-3483 LESVSKDEYYDTSD
+3483 LESVSKDEYYDVSD

-3522 MYELESKYFDYVP
+3522 MYELENKYFDYVP

-3558 GVPITPS
+3558 GVPTTPA

-3603 ALDILS
+3603 AIDILS
-3609 EGKEGFGVTYK
+3609 EGREGFGPSYQK
-3620 NILYKKD
+3620 ILYKKG

-3642 NADNVRIV
+3642 DANNVRIV
-3650 REAQNR
+3650 REAQIA
-3656 NYGSEKEN
+3656 NYGSNKEN
-3664 YFSDRRLINVALTDD
+3664 YLSDRRLINVALTDD

-3714 LLAPYYTEIG
+3714 ILAPYYTEIG
-3724 TSAGVSRFIDWAELV
+3724 TTAGVSRFIDWAELI
-3739 KDYKNDEE
+3739 KDYKDDEE
-3747 GLIGF
+3747 GLIGI

-3774 NAKEFIKEHCHTIV
+3774 DAKEFIKENCHTIV
-3788 NETRLKSDLTVANS
+3788 NEARLKSDLTVANT

-3813 RLLTSHSQSEKEAN
+3813 KVLTGHSQSEKAAN
-3827 RYLYTTFTIKHAPGS
+3827 RYLYTTFTIKHAPDS

-3856 RAILKKYTHSEP
+3856 RATLKKYTHSEP
-3868 TKYYSQARE
+3868 TKYYHQARE
-3877 EALLRDK
+3877 EALLKDK
-3884 TEKGYFRKW
+3884 TEKGYFRQW

-3903 SRKFEPIAIW
+3903 SRRFEPIAIW

-3952 RVVDVEDLEEAKKY
+3952 KVVDIEDLEEVKRY
-3966 DEDRDFRNENYNPD
+3966 DEDRDFRNENYNPN
-3980 GGIEENYKVGSNSEY
+3980 GGIEENYKVGSNPEY

-4029 QFVNRG
+4029 QFVNKG

-4046 DMLGVGKALAN
+4046 DMLGVGKAIAN
-4057 LVGWVDNE
+4057 IAGWVDNT
-4065 TGNGVPLHDVSYAYD
+4065 TGNGIPLHDISYSAY
-4080 RVKAMPLITL
+4080 REKSMPLTTL
-4090 LKNAD
+4090 LKNTESA
-4095 SVVNENPKPYR
+4095 VNENEKPYR

-4121 FDEREAEVKKI
+4121 YDEREEEVIKI

-4185 YGIAGDFVTDS
+4185 YGISGDFVTDS
-4196 RASERESAEY
+4196 RASGLESAEY

-4217 FDTIIKR
+4217 FDTILKR
-4224 YVFDEWKTPYGSL
+4224 YVFDEWKTPHGSL

-4254 LNFKGGVANVTYG
+4254 LNFKGGVANVVYG
-4267 EVSIHS
+4267 EASVHS

-4332 HLETDLNAVR
+4332 HLETDLNAIT

-4361 NRALLS
+4361 NRALLA

-4375 VNERAAEFNQPKYI
+4375 VNPRATEFNQPKYI

-4399 KREMALKELLEST
+4399 KREIALKELLEST

-4431 DFVARMRADANK
+4431 DFVARMREDANK

-4449 FQRDYVTEFVRS
+4449 FQRDYVTEFVRA

-4482 EKEFYDDIEHPTMRS
+4482 EEEFYNDAEHPTMRS
-4497 QLTIGSDGR
+4497 QLTIGNDGR

-4521 PKGRSVTDAVQLI
+4521 PEGRSVTDAVQLI

-4575 LPIGLAK
+4575 IPIGLSK

-4601 YDSLIRFLS
+4601 YDSLMRYLA

-4626 VEAGIAV
+4626 VEAGIAI
-4633 QNVVKDFLDFAFHYK
+4633 QNVIKEFLDFAFHYK

-4653 LPDYDRANIRR
+4653 LPDYDKANIRR
-4664 ALSDLHAMAGALFA
+4664 ALADFQAMAGALFA
-4678 CIALKTITTGSDD
+4678 CIALKTVTTGSDD

-4736 GIDDVANTLS
+4736 GIDDVANTFS
-4746 FLTQCM
+4746 FLTQCI

-4819 INRIFGFK
+4819 INRIFGFR